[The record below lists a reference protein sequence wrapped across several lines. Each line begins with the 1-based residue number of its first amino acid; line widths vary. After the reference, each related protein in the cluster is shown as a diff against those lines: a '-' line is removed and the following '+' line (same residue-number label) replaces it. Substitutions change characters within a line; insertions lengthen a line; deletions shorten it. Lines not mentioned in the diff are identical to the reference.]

1 MGEVAG
7 DHKFEII
14 LDRRQ
19 AIRLALE
26 QTKPGETLVI
36 TGKGAEPWIMGSG
49 GSKIPWDDRLVVHEE
64 WEKMK

>member
-26 QTKPGETLVI
+26 AIGPGETLVI
-36 TGKGAEPWIMGSG
+36 TGKGAEPWIMGPD
-49 GSKIPWDDRLVVHEE
+49 GSKIPWDDRRVVREE
-64 WEKMK
+64 WEKIK